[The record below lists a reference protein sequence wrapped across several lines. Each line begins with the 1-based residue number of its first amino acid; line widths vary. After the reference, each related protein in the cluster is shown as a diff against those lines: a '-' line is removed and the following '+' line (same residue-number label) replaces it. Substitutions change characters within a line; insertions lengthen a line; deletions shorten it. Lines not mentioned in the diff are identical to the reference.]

1 MGRPPRSLPAAP
13 APAHPLP
20 PGDDVLRALGRILGP
35 LARLLLAGGM
45 DYTRLAAALKPLC
58 IEQARQE
65 LLRSGQADTD
75 SAISLLSGVHR
86 KDVREWRRNGLSER
100 IAQELSI
107 SSQVFARWVQEPLY
121 CDRSQRPRP
130 LPRLGAAPSFESLA
144 RSVTQDVH
152 PYTVLTELLRL
163 GLVQVQTLKGVETV
177 VPQRDGFVPPPGSR
191 ELLELF
197 GANLGDHAAAAV
209 ANLLGQPARLEQS
222 VFADGLS
229 AESAAALGALARK
242 LWAQSRRAMIA
253 EATRRV
259 AADQGRA
266 DASWRVRLGSYF
278 WAQEGAPP
286 APDAA
291 EATAATT
298 AATTMATTTA
308 TAVAA
313 QGDSRDAT

>member
-1 MGRPPRSLPAAP
+1 MGRPPRSLPAAS

-20 PGDDVLRALGRILGP
+20 PPDDVLGALGRILGP

-45 DYTRLAAALKPLC
+45 DYTRLAAALKPLF

-75 SAISLLSGVHR
+75 SAISLRSGVHR
-86 KDVREWRRNGLSER
+86 KDVREWRRNGLSGR

-121 CDRSQRPRP
+121 CDRRRRPRA

-242 LWAQSRRAMIA
+242 LWAQSRSEMIA

-259 AADQGRA
+259 AADRGRA
-266 DASWRVRLGSYF
+266 DASCRVRLGSYF
-278 WAQEGAPP
+278 WAEDTRGVSEAVE
-286 APDAA
+286 AA
-291 EATAATT
+291 AATAATT
-298 AATTMATTTA
+298 TEAAAD
-308 TAVAA
+308 AA